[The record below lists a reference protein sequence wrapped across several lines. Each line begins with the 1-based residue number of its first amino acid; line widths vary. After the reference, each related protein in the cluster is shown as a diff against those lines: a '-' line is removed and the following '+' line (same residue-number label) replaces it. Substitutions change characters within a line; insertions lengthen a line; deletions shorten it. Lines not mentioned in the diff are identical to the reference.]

1 MENGMQQKQKPSA
14 PTKDDL
20 DAFAQT
26 IVNIALS
33 GSLSNPT
40 HVVQLF
46 GIAND
51 ISDCATDHLPPT
63 VFAEAGY
70 IGKQSAIGEIG
81 QCLAPLRDP
90 EISLRDHF
98 ATHAMAGLLT
108 MLDDGRGEMDFGK
121 CAKSSYAIADAMLAA
136 RGNGS
141 PVYTPAQVADAEE
154 IKALV
159 RRVLDDPETRIF
171 GKGAAVLYVWANNMM
186 PIAPPCQHQNIEV
199 FRFNAD
205 RFSGSCRDCGADV
218 RSKA

>member
-1 MENGMQQKQKPSA
+1 MQQTQKPSA
-14 PTKDDL
+14 PTKGDL

-33 GSLSNPT
+33 GGPTNPV

-63 VFAEAGY
+63 VFAEAER
-70 IGKQSAIGEIG
+70 IGKQSSIGEIG

-98 ATHAMAGLLT
+98 AANVMAGLLT
-108 MLDDGRGEMDFGK
+108 MPDDGRGEIDFGK
-121 CAKSSYAIADAMLAA
+121 CAKSSYAIADAMIAA
-136 RGNGS
+136 RGNGGT
-141 PVYTPAQVADAEE
+141 VYTPAQVADAEE
-154 IKALV
+154 AK
-159 RRVLDDPETRIF
+159 RVAMRILDDPNSRVA
-171 GKGAAVLYVWANNMM
+171 GKDAAVLYVWAHNMM
-186 PIAPPCQHQNIEV
+186 PIAPPCQHQNIDV

-218 RSKA
+218 RSKV